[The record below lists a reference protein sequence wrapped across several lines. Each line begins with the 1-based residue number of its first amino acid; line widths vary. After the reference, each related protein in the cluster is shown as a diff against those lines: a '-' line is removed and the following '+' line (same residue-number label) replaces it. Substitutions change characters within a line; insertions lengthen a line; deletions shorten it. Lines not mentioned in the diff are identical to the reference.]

1 MKTIKNLLLIIA
13 LLIFIIASLILL
25 PDVLKHRLNDSTL
38 TMDIVTEMEK
48 GAITEN
54 MTTTAPEVASIMG
67 MTNIYRK
74 IVKQ

>member
-54 MTTTAPEVASIMG
+54 MTTTAPEVESIMG
-67 MTNIYRK
+67 MTNIYRR

>member
-38 TMDIVTEMEK
+38 TMDIVTEKEK
-48 GAITEN
+48 GAIIEN
-54 MTTTAPEVASIMG
+54 MTTTAPEVESIMG
-67 MTNIYRK
+67 MTNIYRR

>member
-54 MTTTAPEVASIMG
+54 MTTTAPEEESIMG
-67 MTNIYRK
+67 MTNIYRR